1 MNNIKLNP
9 RIKNTILAVKH
20 LKLYYQSIFT
30 SIYGYYKYKK
40 PQFFK
45 IKSKSQL
52 N

>member
-1 MNNIKLNP
+1 MNNIKLNS